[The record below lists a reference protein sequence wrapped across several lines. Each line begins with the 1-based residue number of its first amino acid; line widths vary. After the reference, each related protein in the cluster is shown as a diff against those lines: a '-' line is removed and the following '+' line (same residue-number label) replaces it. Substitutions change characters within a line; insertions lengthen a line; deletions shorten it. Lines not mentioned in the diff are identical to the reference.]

1 MNIINCTPHAVTVVD
16 AEGKIL
22 RIIESNG
29 SPIRLASS
37 TVPAGEFDGVPL
49 TRTEFGE
56 PVNLPDPQEG
66 AVYIVSQIVK
76 NAIPGR
82 SDLVVPAEVLR
93 DDKGQIIG
101 CRSLGL

>member
-56 PVNLPDPQEG
+56 PVNLPAPQEG
-66 AVYIVSQIVK
+66 TVYIVSQLVK

>member
-66 AVYIVSQIVK
+66 TVYIVSQLVK